1 MFSFHYKS
9 LHLKLPQV
17 VHYQASMFN
26 HFAYLVLIF
35 CDRKLLS
42 PLPGIY
48 FYTPYLREIHFMDKL
63 NILKHNILSPGIWGK
78 FLLIDLRNA
87 DG

>member
-1 MFSFHYKS
+1 
-9 LHLKLPQV
+9 
-17 VHYQASMFN
+17 MFN